1 MSLTQGYI
9 YPYKNE
15 MFTSTSTSSL
25 SSSKL
30 TSLKYRFKSL
40 KRSKRF
46 SSNSTFTRPNLT
58 SINPQP
64 TSQLF
69 TLPGELR
76 NQIWEYALT
85 PYNDYTRPYPSS
97 TPYSRPDYLAP
108 LTSAVSLLRTC
119 KAIYSEA
126 WYLPWTT
133 AELSFYLTDTDR
145 RPARVE
151 TVERVQA
158 ILDDLYD
165 KGVDSSTKKIRVFAQ
180 AYQLEEG
187 CELQRILDMHYFR
200 PTEVVITLR
209 HTDFWYWER
218 DANLRLSGQWVG
230 NCQLPDSVKVVKI
243 EFESLER
250 KKGQIDEITQQA
262 VDHWVFRT
270 FDGTKLSAV
279 IEKSADG
286 QAKGET
292 EVMKWT
298 GSSNLRG
305 LRWLRDEIEHNKLNY
320 YVKTVVWRVRDES
333 KDTDGGNIRWARG
346 VSAAYAPPLY
356 SDIDTT
362 TEEELSY
369 VGKHENIT
377 VEELKHKIL
386 DWRSKNPRLARQV
399 YRTHDQ

>member
-1 MSLTQGYI
+1 
-9 YPYKNE
+9 

-40 KRSKRF
+40 KHSKRF

-218 DANLRLSGQWVG
+218 DANLRLSGQW
-230 NCQLPDSVKVVKI
+230 
-243 EFESLER
+243 
-250 KKGQIDEITQQA
+250 IDEITQQA